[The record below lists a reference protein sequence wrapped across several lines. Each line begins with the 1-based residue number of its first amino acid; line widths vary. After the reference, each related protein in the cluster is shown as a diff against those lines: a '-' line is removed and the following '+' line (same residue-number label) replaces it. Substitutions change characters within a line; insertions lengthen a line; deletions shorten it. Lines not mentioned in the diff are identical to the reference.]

1 MVADAVCPNRSPQTG
16 FPVYQG
22 KIRETSSFWTFCARC
37 PPANVGNSSVYR
49 ALFECGIRELK
60 LRKQGNL
67 VEPTGKSSK
76 PAGSSAVQFR
86 SAKKPARI
94 SKKVELGGE
103 PATFKGVAELI
114 VRDPGDVEWLA
125 AGLRNWV
132 WPQERWPTFLR
143 NPESDRGMFK
153 SMTEARWSRSK
164 LIKALGETLPEAVD
178 TLSDLLKDFAFA
190 SFIADEQLG
199 RDFGPLQRVHLL
211 GLLHEVKRRSQA
223 ISRYPAFVSESGK
236 TKAGRN
242 IPLAPDQ
249 IDERVA
255 CASAVNVAR
264 EMLTKAPLTI
274 RQASKAAHLL
284 YELGIA
290 PAGRCDLVGRISR
303 WSSDPLPAW
312 TPYFRKA
319 REPHPMLEKLNGML
333 ADQLKGVRDCYAR
346 NSAAAQDPV
355 RQAE

>member
-1 MVADAVCPNRSPQTG
+1 LVAIETDQSA
-16 FPVYQG
+16 G
-22 KIRETSSFWTFCARC
+22 K
-37 PPANVGNSSVYR
+37 
-49 ALFECGIRELK
+49 
-60 LRKQGNL
+60 
-67 VEPTGKSSK
+67 
-76 PAGSSAVQFR
+76 
-86 SAKKPARI
+86 
-94 SKKVELGGE
+94 
-103 PATFKGVAELI
+103 
-114 VRDPGDVEWLA
+114 
-125 AGLRNWV
+125 
-132 WPQERWPTFLR
+132 
-143 NPESDRGMFK
+143 
-153 SMTEARWSRSK
+153 
-164 LIKALGETLPEAVD
+164 TLPEAVD

-255 CASAVNVAR
+255 CASVVNVAR
-264 EMLTKAPLTI
+264 EMLTEEPLTI

-319 REPHPMLEKLNGML
+319 RAPHPMLEKLNGML

>member
-1 MVADAVCPNRSPQTG
+1 MADPVCPNRSPQTG

-49 ALFECGIRELK
+49 ALVECGIRELK

-164 LIKALGETLPEAVD
+164 LIKALGRLC
-178 TLSDLLKDFAFA
+178 L
-190 SFIADEQLG
+190 
-199 RDFGPLQRVHLL
+199 
-211 GLLHEVKRRSQA
+211 
-223 ISRYPAFVSESGK
+223 
-236 TKAGRN
+236 
-242 IPLAPDQ
+242 
-249 IDERVA
+249 
-255 CASAVNVAR
+255 
-264 EMLTKAPLTI
+264 
-274 RQASKAAHLL
+274 RQ
-284 YELGIA
+284 
-290 PAGRCDLVGRISR
+290 
-303 WSSDPLPAW
+303 
-312 TPYFRKA
+312 
-319 REPHPMLEKLNGML
+319 
-333 ADQLKGVRDCYAR
+333 
-346 NSAAAQDPV
+346 
-355 RQAE
+355 